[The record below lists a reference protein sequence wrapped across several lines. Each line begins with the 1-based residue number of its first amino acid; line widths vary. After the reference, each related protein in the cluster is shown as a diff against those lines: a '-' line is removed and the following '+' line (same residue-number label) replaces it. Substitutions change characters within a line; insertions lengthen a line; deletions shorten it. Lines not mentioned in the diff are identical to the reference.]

1 MVERVQQSHTTTL
14 FVAFVGNTRFEP
26 ADGTAVFASLHP
38 HNENLTGPKV
48 AGVNGRLIGSRG
60 DSAMRPNNSQGGR
73 HERSKL

>member
-14 FVAFVGNTRFEP
+14 FVASVGDTRFEP
-26 ADGTAVFASLHP
+26 TDGTAVFASLHL

-48 AGVNGRLIGSRG
+48 AGVNGRLIGSKG
-60 DSAMRPNNSQGGR
+60 DGATRPNNSQGGR